1 MVDNR
6 GSKHQHHLYELCCQ
20 IYGFSNVIWEY
31 VIPDF
36 NLRIDILI
44 EHLGIAVE
52 YDGAQHTKFNEFF
65 HKDEAGYVFA
75 AKRDLKK
82 EQWIAEHGIKLIRL
96 DGDCIGMDI
105 EALKNK
111 IDSIDY
117 PSAPYEGLDKQN
129 KNSEIQKVAKKY
141 RSDQWQKIKRG
152 FR

>member
-20 IYGFSNVIWEY
+20 IYGFSNVVWEY
-31 VIPDF
+31 VIPDL

-52 YDGAQHTKFNEFF
+52 YDGAQHAKFNEFF
-65 HKDEAGYVFA
+65 HKDEAGYVFS

-96 DGDCIGMDI
+96 DGDCMSMDSA
-105 EALKNK
+105 ALKNK

-117 PSAPYEGLDKQN
+117 PAAPYEGIEQRKNNKEILDT
-129 KNSEIQKVAKKY
+129 ARRY
-141 RSDQWQKIKRG
+141 RSEQYQKMKRG
-152 FR
+152 VR